1 MRSLPALILG
11 FRRTVLGKCRAQAV
25 PTVPVRTRSAPRCRR
40 ASDVIEAD
48 SLLLVKPYLVAHEQ
62 AQERRRQRER
72 RRAAVLAVVRQDYV
86 PAVTK

>member
-1 MRSLPALILG
+1 MSLLALILG
-11 FRRTVLGKCRAQAV
+11 FRRAVLGKCRAEAV
-25 PTVPVRTRSAPRCRR
+25 PTVPIRTRSAPCCQR
-40 ASDVIEAD
+40 ASDVIETD

-72 RRAAVLAVVRQDYV
+72 RRAAVLAVVGQAYV